1 MISRL
6 KIKGYSS
13 LIIKK
18 TLHYLQENGYINDKE
33 FVRLFVASKQEKGWG
48 QIKICLGLKRLGVSE
63 DLIDE
68 ATKDKNLFTEKLR
81 DLINKKIYFY
91 KGPDKYHKIL
101 KYLASRGFRYSD
113 IRDILEEIGIK
124 KFKD

>member
-1 MISRL
+1 M
-6 KIKGYSS
+6 KGYSS

-48 QIKICLGLKRLGVSE
+48 QTKVRLGLKRLGVSE

-68 ATKDKNLFTEKLR
+68 ATKDKNLFTA
-81 DLINKKIYFY
+81 DDPFIYR
-91 KGPDKYHKIL
+91 
-101 KYLASRGFRYSD
+101 KYLNTVDPNGPYYTCQFCGTIHKGYYTNSGLSIDFRS
-113 IRDILEEIGIK
+113 LNK
-124 KFKD
+124 V